1 MLRSICRRVAPRFMI
16 MSQRPGRRVAPGSRR
31 PAVLGLEPFAIGS
44 LLIAP
49 RRVETIPCPAD
60 GRPSSGRA
68 FACSGRAPSRRD
80 ESSATQ
86 CFAVVTRMRRR
97 HVSGQGRRSSHPRAR
112 PIPSG
117 PARAAPRAL
126 TRRRTT
132 SCPRVVGRARA
143 WQHMD
148 HSPTI
153 DPGSIAPLRKTYA
166 SKARA
171 LNASGNTL
179 ERRGGC
185 TFTLGTCPT
194 DFPRFASLPRSVC
207 TVTSVRASLGSCQGE
222 LTLSWRTGAP
232 TRAQYSWRTGARARS
247 ASLQVQSRVFVPKL
261 GRAPYIG
268 AGDARQTLDSRG
280 LDEAAPDSQYPRRRQ
295 RPFTATVRDRH
306 ECREPMSP
314 PREQLGAR
322 WI

>member
-1 MLRSICRRVAPRFMI
+1 MI
-16 MSQRPGRRVAPGSRR
+16 MSQRPGRRVALSSRR

-44 LLIAP
+44 LLVTP
-49 RRVETIPCPAD
+49 RRVETIPGPAD

-68 FACSGRAPSRRD
+68 FACSGRAPSRE
-80 ESSATQ
+80 ESTATQ
-86 CFAVVTRMRRR
+86 CFAVVTRMRRP
-97 HVSGQGRRSSHPRAR
+97 HVSGQGRRSSHERAR

-117 PARAAPRAL
+117 PARAAPRAP

-171 LNASGNTL
+171 LKASGNTL

-232 TRAQYSWRTGARARS
+232 TRAQYSWRTGAPTRAQYSWRTGAHARS